1 LYGCAGT
8 GTKSYSDVAHSINE
22 GVEKVFIYREESFFA
37 NAVLMKVRL
46 NATEIAKLG
55 VGEMVVGD
63 GVVGTNTLEVK
74 IGGLSG
80 LGMKPPTVTFDL
92 VDDQNTYFILTIKR
106 GLVVNKIK
114 IFETL
119 KSSWQRQVKE

>member
-1 LYGCAGT
+1 
-8 GTKSYSDVAHSINE
+8 
-22 GVEKVFIYREESFFA
+22 
-37 NAVLMKVRL
+37 
-46 NATEIAKLG
+46 
-55 VGEMVVGD
+55 MVVGD
-63 GVVGTNTLEVK
+63 GVVGSNTLEVK
-74 IGGLSG
+74 IGGLAG
-80 LGMKPPTVTFDL
+80 LGMKLPTVTFDL